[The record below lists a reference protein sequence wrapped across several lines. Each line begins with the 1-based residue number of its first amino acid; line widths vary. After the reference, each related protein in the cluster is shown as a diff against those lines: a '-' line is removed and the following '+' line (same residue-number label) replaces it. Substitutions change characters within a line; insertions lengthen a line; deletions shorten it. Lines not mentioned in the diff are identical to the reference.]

1 MNLFELNTLKRIKQG
16 DVKEFEKLF
25 RKYYPVLCMFA
36 RKYVNDMDS
45 AEEIVQDLFYKLWKD
60 RESIDIKTSL
70 KAYLY
75 QSVKNKALKVIGHN
89 AVKLKHTAYVKQDL
103 ERESVSNSNSIEATE
118 LSEAITRTLNQL
130 PERCREI
137 FILSRFDGLKYQE
150 IAEKLSISIKTVE
163 ANMGKALQLFR
174 TSLKPFDNIAS

>member
-1 MNLFELNTLKRIKQG
+1 MNLFEINTLKRIKQG

-25 RKYYPVLCMFA
+25 RKYYPVLCLFA
-36 RKYVNDMDS
+36 RRYVNDMDS

-60 RESIDIKTSL
+60 RELIDIKTSI

-75 QSVKNKALKVIGHN
+75 QAVKNKALKVIDHN
-89 AVKLKHTAYVKQDL
+89 TVKQKHAAFVKQDSDRVL
-103 ERESVSNSNSIEATE
+103 VDESDSIEVAE
-118 LSEAITRTLNQL
+118 LNEAITRTLNQL

-150 IAEKLSISIKTVE
+150 IADRLSISIKTVE

-174 TSLKPFDNIAS
+174 SSLKPFDNLAS

>member
-1 MNLFELNTLKRIKQG
+1 MNLFELNTLRRIKQG

-25 RKYYPVLCMFA
+25 RKYYPVLCMFT

-60 RESIDIKTSL
+60 RESIDVKTSL
-70 KAYLY
+70 KAYLF
-75 QSVKNKALKVIGHN
+75 QSVKNKALKVIDHN
-89 AVKLKHTAYVKQDL
+89 AVKQKHAAYVKQDL
-103 ERESVSNSNSIEATE
+103 ESTSVDNSDSIEVTE

-137 FILSRFDGLKYQE
+137 FILSRFDGLKYHE

-174 TSLKPFDNIAS
+174 SSLKPFDNLAS